1 MESKRIAE
9 NNRNIVY
16 GIIQCKNARHQVSG
30 YDKKKADLILL
41 LHHFHRITVFVVVH
55 CKLQYMQNSSALL

>member
-1 MESKRIAE
+1 MVFLMQK
-9 NNRNIVY
+9 
-16 GIIQCKNARHQVSG
+16 CKTSSVWLG
-30 YDKKKADLILL
+30 YKKADLILL

>member
-1 MESKRIAE
+1 M
-9 NNRNIVY
+9 VLF
-16 GIIQCKNARHQVSG
+16 NAKMQDIKCLVMI
-30 YDKKKADLILL
+30 KKADLILL